1 MGRQERGRRKEIK
14 GPGLGQGPSRDQSH
28 GRSHGRRADRCPDLC
43 HVPCPD
49 RYQGQSR
56 GLAAKARRKANQG
69 HGASPKVRAGAKAR
83 VEARALVR
91 AEARVGVRAGAE
103 LRAGVRVK
111 AEAVLAAEQ
120 VREAGAG
127 APQEVEVAVRR
138 INMKLDSSTMFEYYE
153 PLHIIQIQPR
163 VKRSLKG

>member
-1 MGRQERGRRKEIK
+1 MG
-14 GPGLGQGPSRDQSH
+14 
-28 GRSHGRRADRCPDLC
+28 
-43 HVPCPD
+43 
-49 RYQGQSR
+49 GQSR

-83 VEARALVR
+83 VGARAKAKAGAEAEAKARVR
-91 AEARVGVRAGAE
+91 AEVKVEARVGVRAGAE
-103 LRAGVRVK
+103 VRAGVRVK

-138 INMKLDSSTMFEYYE
+138 INMKLGQFYSVYEYYE

-163 VKRSLKG
+163 VKDH